1 MATHEQMRGI
11 QRYSAVVLLLAGVV
25 YFASARAQSQNA
37 PAFEV
42 ASVKPNTS
50 GDSSSRTSSRDTG
63 LVATNTTVKMLIL
76 MAFNL
81 KDFQLAGGPSWIESE
96 RFDVSAR
103 PPDGV
108 KYTRDMLRTLLEE
121 RFKLVTHTETR
132 EQPIYALVVARP
144 DGRLGPQITPTA
156 TVDCEAARGA
166 NRTGPPVSPC
176 GLNSS
181 VGGATGKMTAVGQ
194 QLGGLAAMLGNFG
207 LGRQV
212 IDRTGLTG
220 RYDFE
225 LQWSS
230 ETLRAGATS
239 DAAAAAPGVFTALQE
254 QLGLKLESQ
263 RGPVEFVIIDSIDR
277 PTPD

>member
-1 MATHEQMRGI
+1 VRVI
-11 QRYSAVVLLLAGVV
+11 QRYSAGVLLLAGLVAV
-25 YFASARAQSQNA
+25 ASARAQSPAA

-50 GDSSSRTSSRDTG
+50 GDSSSRTSGRDSSFI
-63 LVATNTTVKMLIL
+63 ATNTTVKMLIL
-76 MAFNL
+76 TAFNV
-81 KDFQLAGGPSWIESE
+81 KGFQLAGGPAWIESE
-96 RFDVSAR
+96 RFDVNGR
-103 PPDGV
+103 PPEGV
-108 KYTRDMLRTLLEE
+108 KYSRAMLRTLLEA

-132 EQPIYALVVARP
+132 EQPIYALVLARP
-144 DGRLGPQITPTA
+144 DGRLGPQIKPTA
-156 TVDCEAARGA
+156 TLDCTPAPGA
-166 NRTGPPVSPC
+166 NPAGPLVSPC
-176 GLNSS
+176 GLNST
-181 VGGATGKMTAVGQ
+181 VGGAAGKLTAVGQ
-194 QLGGLAAMLGNFG
+194 PLEGLAATLGNFE

-220 RYDFE
+220 KYDFE

-230 ETLRAGATS
+230 DTLRAMGTT

-254 QLGLKLESQ
+254 QLGLRLDSQ